1 MINVNWIKIR
11 TEMFNDEKIKLI
23 ETMPEADGILIIWIK
38 ILSLA
43 GKINDGGL
51 IYLSKTISYND
62 EMLSTLF
69 NRKVSIIRLALE
81 TLSSFEMIEVFEGGK
96 IAVLNWEKHQNI
108 DGLEKIREQNKLR
121 QQKHRKKLNERQ
133 KTQKKLTAAKV
144 TDDVTLP
151 VTLRNGTEKK
161 REEKKR
167 EEDITAALVFLQ
179 DNYKKRKVN
188 IDLVANRTTVKKC
201 LKKFTLD
208 EIKRGIMHTIS
219 EKLGV
224 YIEGKSLE
232 RYLKVSTIF
241 AVENMG
247 KYVSDSEGAEVLTS
261 DDLEKIVLYGEKA
274 LNCKLHGEYRD
285 NVKSKVAELIQTGT
299 ETKKSFCELL
309 RYAVDVSDTW
319 SYWEHL
325 LKNSSTLREIIDRRF
340 KN

>member
-51 IYLSKTISYND
+51 IYLSKTISYNE

-151 VTLRNGTEKK
+151 VTLRNGTEEK
-161 REEKKR
+161 REEEKR
-167 EEDITAALVFLQ
+167 EEEKREEEDITAALVFLQ
-179 DNYKKRKVN
+179 DNYKKSKKVP
-188 IDLVANRTTVKKC
+188 
-201 LKKFTLD
+201 
-208 EIKRGIMHTIS
+208 
-219 EKLGV
+219 
-224 YIEGKSLE
+224 
-232 RYLKVSTIF
+232 
-241 AVENMG
+241 
-247 KYVSDSEGAEVLTS
+247 
-261 DDLEKIVLYGEKA
+261 
-274 LNCKLHGEYRD
+274 
-285 NVKSKVAELIQTGT
+285 
-299 ETKKSFCELL
+299 
-309 RYAVDVSDTW
+309 
-319 SYWEHL
+319 
-325 LKNSSTLREIIDRRF
+325 
-340 KN
+340 